1 MKDLKFIAKQL
12 RKPAG
17 DFAATIA
24 GKMNEGNKPLYDL
37 TFSSMNLSDGDT
49 VLEIGFGNG
58 FHFTEFLSLKNNL
71 TLYGIDYSKE
81 MVDQATTA
89 NRELIKSG
97 QIFLAEGS
105 SNRLPYEDQT
115 FDKVFCNMVIYFWK
129 DPREHLKEIYRVLKL
144 DGKFYTGMRTKKSMQ
159 ELPFTQYGFNL
170 YSVDEW
176 EAIVKSHG
184 FTIGKT
190 AQKTDPGFQE
200 NGKQINLKSVSVEAE
215 KANV

>member
-1 MKDLKFIAKQL
+1 MKDLKFIAQQL

-17 DFAATIA
+17 DFSATIA

-58 FHFTEFLSLKNNL
+58 FHFKEFHSLKNNL

-81 MVDQATTA
+81 MVDQATVA

-97 QIFLAEGS
+97 QLFLAEGS

-115 FDKVFCNMVIYFWK
+115 FDKVFCNMVIYFWEN
-129 DPREHLKEIYRVLKL
+129 PEEHLKEIHRVLKPT
-144 DGKFYTGMRTKKSMQ
+144 GRFYTGMRTKNSML
-159 ELPFTQYGFNL
+159 ELPFTQHGFNL
-170 YSVDEW
+170 FTVDEW
-176 EAIVKSHG
+176 KSILAQNG
-184 FTIGKT
+184 FNVVELYTNK
-190 AQKTDPGFQE
+190 DPGFEE
-200 NGKQINLKSVSVEAE
+200 NGKQIHLESVSLSAD
-215 KANV
+215 KG